1 MNFDKLLPGFSI
13 FAYKRAIHLL
23 WQTSPQLLVFQV
35 VLQIITAALPVL
47 TLYAT
52 KNLFDVILLEGTE
65 YREVLF
71 WMLVLLGVQLISSGM
86 GQLNG
91 FVGGLLQQKLTDKTS
106 TIILEKS
113 IHIPYPYFEDH
124 NYHDSL
130 HLAQSQAIYKLPYLH
145 QLIFSTFNSALSLSL
160 LIGYFFSLI
169 SLYAWFI
176 LLIAIPLAILK
187 WFSGYMLYRLEAKI
201 IPKERESNYYHN
213 LLTEETYAH
222 EIRTLN
228 FGEALLQRFKDI
240 RSYIYLEKKALQK
253 KLLGYSIGAETAEV
267 LVLFLVLIAI
277 AKQAFFGTL
286 AISLLVVYIQGVQRM
301 QSNLKNFLNSM
312 VQLVQQRIFLND
324 LFRFLDIPVSRKDQS
339 ESVPFPLKDC
349 SMSVENLSFTYS
361 GGHRPVL
368 SHINMQFPQGKVI
381 GIVGANGSG
390 KSTLVKLLAGLYD
403 AEEGNI
409 TVGGK
414 PLHVITQDDFRD
426 NSLILFQDFQ
436 KYFFTIEDIISLGK
450 IQEKSHDAK
459 LQMALQQSQAKDFID
474 ALEEGVMT
482 KMGRIFKGGQN
493 LSGGQWQKL
502 AVARAFYRDPRII
515 ILDEPTSAM
524 DAITETEV
532 FRQLKTNV
540 LDKVI
545 ILITHRL
552 YNLKGA
558 DHIYVLDE
566 GKVVQEGSF
575 EQLSE
580 KEGLFRE
587 LYQNQSF

>member
-1 MNFDKLLPGFSI
+1 MNFNKLIPGFS
-13 FAYKRAIHLL
+13 FTAYKRAIHLL
-23 WQTSPQLLVFQV
+23 WQTSPGMLVFQV
-35 VLQIITAALPVL
+35 ILQVIYASLPVL
-47 TLYAT
+47 MLFAT

-65 YREVLF
+65 YQEVVF
-71 WMLVLLGVQLISSGM
+71 WMLILLVIQLTMSGL
-86 GQLNG
+86 GQFSG
-91 FVGGLLQQKLTDKTS
+91 YIEGLFQQKLTDKTS
-106 TIILEKS
+106 AIILEKS

-124 NYHDSL
+124 AYHDSL

-145 QLIFSTFNSALSLSL
+145 QLIFSTFSNALSLGL

-187 WFSGYMLYRLEAKI
+187 WFSGYMLYKLEAKI
-201 IPKERESNYYHN
+201 IPKERESNYYHS

-228 FGEALLQRFKDI
+228 FGQALLNRFKAI
-240 RSYIYLEKKALQK
+240 RAYIYKEKKGLQR
-253 KLLGYSIGAETAEV
+253 KLLAYSIAAEMAEV
-267 LVLFLVLIAI
+267 VVLFLVLIAI
-277 AKQAFFGTL
+277 AKQAFFGSL
-286 AISLLVVYIQGVQRM
+286 SISLLVVYIQGVQRM
-301 QSNLKNFLNSM
+301 QSNLKNFLNSL

-324 LFRFLDIPVSRKDQS
+324 LFRFLDIPVSAKTNYHAL
-339 ESVPFPLKDC
+339 PFPDEDC
-349 SMSVENLSFTYS
+349 SIRVEELSFAYP

-368 SHINMQFPQGKVI
+368 SQVSMQFPQGKVI

-390 KSTLVKLLAGLYD
+390 KSTLVKLLSGLYE
-403 AEEGNI
+403 AEEGKISIGNR
-409 TVGGK
+409 
-414 PLHVITQDDFRD
+414 PLTAISPNAFRD

-450 IQEKSHDAK
+450 LQEQSHDAK
-459 LQMALQQSQAKDFID
+459 LQKAVQQSQAKEFIA
-474 ALEEGVMT
+474 ALDEGVKT

-540 LDKVI
+540 QDKVI

-558 DHIYVLDE
+558 DYIYVLDE
-566 GKVVQEGSF
+566 GNVVQEGSF
-575 EQLSE
+575 DQLSQQ
-580 KEGLFRE
+580 EGLFQE